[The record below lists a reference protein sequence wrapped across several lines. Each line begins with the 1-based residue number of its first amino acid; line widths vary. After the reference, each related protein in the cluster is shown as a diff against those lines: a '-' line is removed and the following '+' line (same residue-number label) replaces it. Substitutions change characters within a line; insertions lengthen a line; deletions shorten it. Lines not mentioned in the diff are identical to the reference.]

1 MNTSIST
8 LATVTALGADCVVVN
23 ETAYIKGLPP
33 MIVGGIKP
41 TSVVAPVTEVLQ
53 VTTGT
58 PTAANSTLYA
68 INLVYSNRLTGV
80 IESLSISYTS
90 DATANAT
97 EICDFFRSAINSN
110 SAILP
115 ISATG
120 TATLILTAV
129 AGVNSA
135 QAQFTAT
142 SFGTGAITFV
152 TGTPAVIGVGKGA
165 FINGGIAPSVD
176 VVESSYYYQV
186 VMDSNNFQSI
196 GSTMDA
202 STLTN
207 RNILYV
213 LSTATNVE
221 TLVGT
226 YGTVTYML
234 AGRSAT
240 WSASGGTIA
249 FAATTG
255 VITIATDTFASAGL
269 LAGDIT
275 MIGATTALAVAQA
288 SSVLSILTQATAV
301 GSNVAAVGAATG
313 FYVKVRS
320 I

>member
-1 MNTSIST
+1 
-8 LATVTALGADCVVVN
+8 
-23 ETAYIKGLPP
+23 
-33 MIVGGIKP
+33 
-41 TSVVAPVTEVLQ
+41 
-53 VTTGT
+53 
-58 PTAANSTLYA
+58 
-68 INLVYSNRLTGV
+68 
-80 IESLSISYTS
+80 
-90 DATANAT
+90 
-97 EICDFFRSAINSN
+97 
-110 SAILP
+110 
-115 ISATG
+115 
-120 TATLILTAV
+120 
-129 AGVNSA
+129 
-135 QAQFTAT
+135 
-142 SFGTGAITFV
+142 
-152 TGTPAVIGVGKGA
+152 
-165 FINGGIAPSVD
+165 
-176 VVESSYYYQV
+176 
-186 VMDSNNFQSI
+186 MDSNNFQSI

-249 FAATTG
+249 FAGTTG

-275 MIGATTALAVAQA
+275 MIGTTTALAVAQA

-301 GSNVAAVGAATG
+301 GSNVATVTAATG